1 MKICLPVATSKTQYF
16 INQAYTK
23 YISECGFEPVLVTHE
38 NDAIKVAE
46 QCDGLLLPGG
56 IDLDPIFYGEDNI
69 ASYTSDPIMDDY
81 QRQLL
86 YAFIG
91 QNKKI
96 FGICRGFQLIVREF
110 LHHNEEFEQEL
121 VYYQEFPG
129 HSIASKLSV
138 LRSQPT
144 HRIKYKPN
152 LLYGEKDNKVRD
164 LFVNSMHHQ
173 AIMTEGMTTKK
184 KVKITYGQLT
194 IAGWTEKGV
203 DDKEDGYVIEAVV
216 IDSGGGIKAVQ
227 WHPEEMMDTALLISF
242 FGDKK
247 EDAPQAETP
256 ESDTSPE
263 DITETGD

>member
-1 MKICLPVATSKTQYF
+1 MKICVPVAASKTQYF
-16 INQAYTK
+16 INQAYIK
-23 YISECGFEPVLVTHE
+23 YVTECGFEPILVADE
-38 NDAIKVAE
+38 NDAVKVAE
-46 QCDGLLLPGG
+46 KCDGLLLPGG

-69 ASYTSDPIMDDY
+69 ASYGSDPVMDDY
-81 QRQLL
+81 QRQLF

-96 FGICRGFQLIVREF
+96 FGICRGFQMIMREF
-110 LHHNEEFEQEL
+110 LLHNDEFEEDL

-129 HSIASKLSV
+129 HSIANKMSV

-173 AIMTEGMTTKK
+173 AIMTEGLTSKK
-184 KVKITYGQLT
+184 KVKISYGPLT
-194 IAGWTEKGV
+194 IVAWTEKGV
-203 DDKEDGYVIEAVV
+203 DDKEEGYVIEAVV
-216 IDSGGGIKAVQ
+216 IDTGGGIKAVQ

-242 FGDKK
+242 FGDKQ
-247 EDAPQAETP
+247 ESTPQEEIP
-256 ESDTSPE
+256 ESDESSA
-263 DITETGD
+263 DITETGE